1 MQSSGGKRSRV
12 QPYRDESASLCLP
25 GRDPRHS
32 HTNSPL
38 PPAKPQ
44 QETITHGRGSE
55 EGSYLHTRLSKNL
68 TGLCLK
74 KMLKEMISL
83 SAMGD
88 ICL

>member
-1 MQSSGGKRSRV
+1 M
-12 QPYRDESASLCLP
+12 
-25 GRDPRHS
+25 
-32 HTNSPL
+32 
-38 PPAKPQ
+38 
-44 QETITHGRGSE
+44 HGHGSE
-55 EGSYLHTRLSKNL
+55 PYSKEGSYLHTRLSKNL

>member
-1 MQSSGGKRSRV
+1 MH
-12 QPYRDESASLCLP
+12 D
-25 GRDPRHS
+25 H
-32 HTNSPL
+32 
-38 PPAKPQ
+38 
-44 QETITHGRGSE
+44 GSE
-55 EGSYLHTRLSKNL
+55 PHSKEGSYLHTRLSKNL